1 MEKTDFSEKYS
12 DRTRGN
18 SHKLQQGTFHPHM
31 GKVGKKMSR
40 WEGHMLEPG
49 PRQDAAFPTLEI
61 CNTSLDKVPGN
72 VGTAT

>member
-1 MEKTDFSEKYS
+1 
-12 DRTRGN
+12 
-18 SHKLQQGTFHPHM
+18 
-31 GKVGKKMSR
+31 
-40 WEGHMLEPG
+40 MLEPG